1 MARNVPQGRIE
12 SLQWL
17 EGIYPIWNANFAGI
31 GLTSAQTID
40 LAQDVVNT
48 RASFTSVTDIRAESK
63 ATTQTFYSNSDD
75 LSKKAGA
82 LLTLIKG
89 FAEAS
94 DDPSAVYELAQITGK
109 APPSP
114 VAAPEQAAIVN
125 AVLGGDGS
133 VTINYIGNG
142 PLGTVW
148 QVSRKL
154 STEVTFTFLGNADA
168 TTKSFVDST
177 IPAGTPS
184 ADYQVQGVRG
194 SLTGLA
200 SFPLNVQFGVAQ
212 PVQQAQAA

>member
-1 MARNVPQGRIE
+1 MARNVPQGRVE

-17 EGIYPIWNANFAGI
+17 EGVYPIWSANAAAI
-31 GLTSAQTID
+31 GLTSAQTVD

-48 RASFTSVTDIRAESK
+48 RSSFTSVTDIRAESK
-63 ATTQTFYSNSDD
+63 ATTQTFYSQSDA

-94 DDPSAVYELAQITGK
+94 TDPAAVYALAQITGK
-109 APPSP
+109 APLSP
-114 VAAPEQAAIVN
+114 VAPPEQAAITN
-125 AVLGGDGS
+125 AVLGGTGS
-133 VTINYIGNG
+133 VTINFIGNG
-142 PLGTVW
+142 PIGTVW

-154 STEVTFTFLGNADA
+154 STETTFTFLGNADA
-168 TTKSFVDST
+168 RTKSFVDTT

-200 SFPLNVQFGVAQ
+200 SFPLNVLFGTAA
-212 PVQQAQAA
+212 PAQQAAAA